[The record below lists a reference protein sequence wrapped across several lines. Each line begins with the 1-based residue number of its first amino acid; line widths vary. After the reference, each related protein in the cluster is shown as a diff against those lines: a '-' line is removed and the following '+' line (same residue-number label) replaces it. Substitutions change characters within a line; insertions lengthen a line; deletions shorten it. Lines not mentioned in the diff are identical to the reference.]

1 MHTLLN
7 TLYLTTDGTYIHLD
21 GDTVIIEVPDQ
32 DKVKIPI
39 LHLGAI
45 TCFGRI
51 TVSAALIQR
60 FAEEGKQISYHDFT
74 GRFKARVVGPTK
86 GNVLLRISQFEAYSD
101 HALTTSLAKRFV
113 EGKLW
118 NARNIIMRAARES
131 GESDASAELKSIGQ
145 KLRHSLNHL
154 DSMENQGESAD
165 RSLDTIRGIEGEG
178 TKQYF
183 SMMNHL
189 IKVDSTEF
197 SFQNRNKRPPRDP
210 VNALLSFG
218 YSILANDCVGAVE
231 GVGLD
236 PQIGFLHT
244 LRPGRPSLALDLMEE
259 FRFAL
264 IDRVVLNLINRRQIS
279 KSDFTQRQGGAVEM
293 TDEARKTFLTTYQE
307 RKSVEVQHS
316 LLEKSVPIGLL
327 PHIQARI
334 LARRLRKEIPEYTPY
349 LWK

>member
-7 TLYLTTDGTYIHLD
+7 TLYLTTDGTYAHLD
-21 GDTVIIEVPDQ
+21 GDTVIVEIPDR
-32 DKVKIPI
+32 DPVKIPL

-45 TCFGRI
+45 TTFGRI
-51 TVSAALIQR
+51 TISSSLMQR

-74 GRFKARVVGPTK
+74 GRFKARVIGPTK

-101 HALTTSLAKRFV
+101 HPLTTSLAKRFV

-118 NARNIIMRAARES
+118 NARTIIMRAGREA
-131 GESDASAELKSIGQ
+131 GESQSATELKEVGQ
-145 KLRHSLNHL
+145 KLRHSLNRL
-154 DSMENQGESAD
+154 ESMEIGKDSNGTV
-165 RSLDTIRGIEGEG
+165 DTIRGIEGEG

-218 YSILANDCVGAVE
+218 YSILTNDCVGAVE

-244 LRPGRPSLALDLMEE
+244 LRPGRPALALDLMEE
-259 FRFAL
+259 FRFTL
-264 IDRVVLNLINRRQIS
+264 VDRVVLNLINRRQIS
-279 KSDFTQRQGGAVEM
+279 PADFTQRQGGAVEM

-307 RKSVEVQHS
+307 RKSTEVQHP
-316 LLEKSVPIGLL
+316 LLEKTVPIGLL